1 MTEEKGNILKSK
13 DWKLIRRFGRYFRP
27 HKKWL
32 FLSLFSIPVTTGAG
46 ILFLWLLQH
55 IIDDQIVPGD
65 LQGLKTYAILL
76 AVVLVVNLLFDGI
89 YSFCF
94 SKAAGLAIVDM
105 RRELFGKS
113 LRFPMTYFDRTPIGV
128 TLSRLTSDMEAIAES
143 ISTGILGLLADS
155 IKTLALL
162 SYLFFLNWQ
171 LTLILLL
178 VVPLIVVSIRYLRKK
193 IRKAY
198 FDSRTSLAK
207 SAAYLQESL
216 NGMKTIQLYAAQE
229 ETLEKYDRLNKAYC
243 DAQNRSN
250 VYDSSLFSIVEG
262 ITSFAT
268 ALVIWYGAIQIWDL
282 GFTIGVLIV
291 FVTTLGQL
299 FVPVRQFAQ
308 QISTIQQALSALE
321 HIDDLFEQ
329 QTEDTGLPE
338 EEKTR
343 RNARPKAGKESVG
356 TDQPAKK
363 QALAGDRLSVSGN
376 GDAKTF
382 LSAEEQAAPLA
393 IREIEFRNVSFA
405 YSSGS
410 PDVLKNVSF
419 KLRKGDRLAL
429 VGTTGSGKST
439 IIRLLTKA
447 YTGYRGSITIDGME
461 LRDIPL
467 ARVRESMSV
476 MQQDIFMFNDTVEFN
491 ISLGRKGITRK
502 DVHEAASFVFAGH
515 FIQNL
520 PGTYDYV
527 IQGDAGNLS
536 KGQAQL
542 ISFAR
547 AICGKREL
555 IILDEATS
563 AVDSLTEQ
571 YIQRAIENIF
581 SSRTVIAVAHRLS
594 TIKNSDVIL
603 VLEDGQI
610 IERGNHRELIR
621 QGGKYAQ
628 LVHQFEKE
636 DKTA

>member
-1 MTEEKGNILKSK
+1 MMTEVKSKILQSK
-13 DWKLIRRFGRYFRP
+13 DWKLIRRFGRYFIP

-32 FLSLFSIPVTTGAG
+32 FLSLFSIPVTTAAG
-46 ILFLWLLQH
+46 ILLLWLVEH
-55 IIDDQIVPGD
+55 MVDDQIIPGD
-65 LQGLKTYAILL
+65 VSGLKTYTILL
-76 AVVLVVNLLFDGI
+76 VAVLAVNLLFDGI
-89 YSFCF
+89 YSYCF

-113 LRFPMTYFDRTPIGV
+113 LRFPMTYFDKTPIGV

-143 ISTGILGLLADS
+143 VSTGILGLLADS

-162 SYLFFLNWQ
+162 SYLFVLNWR
-171 LTLILLL
+171 LTLVLLV
-178 VVPLIVVSIRYLRKK
+178 VVPLIIFSVRYLRKK

-216 NGMKTIQLYAAQE
+216 NGMKTIQLYAAE
-229 ETLEKYDRLNKAYC
+229 EEAHEKYNRLNKEYC
-243 DAQNRSN
+243 DAQNLSN

-262 ITSFAT
+262 ITSVAT
-268 ALVIWYGAIQIWDL
+268 ALVIWYGAIQIWDF
-282 GFTIGVLIV
+282 GFTVGVLIV
-291 FVTTLGQL
+291 FITTLGQL

-329 QTEDTGLPE
+329 QTEEPVKPAG
-338 EEKTR
+338 EKQ
-343 RNARPKAGKESVG
+343 S
-356 TDQPAKK
+356 
-363 QALAGDRLSVSGN
+363 
-376 GDAKTF
+376 
-382 LSAEEQAAPLA
+382 APLA
-393 IREIEFRNVSFA
+393 LQEVTFRDVSFS
-405 YSSGS
+405 YMPDS

-419 KLRKGDRLAL
+419 TLRKGDRVAL

-447 YTGYRGSITIDGME
+447 YTGYRGSITIDGTE

-491 ISLGRKGITRK
+491 ISLGRKGISRK
-502 DVHEAASFVFAGH
+502 EVHEAASFVFASH
-515 FIQNL
+515 FIDSL
-520 PGTYDYV
+520 PGKYDYIV
-527 IQGDAGNLS
+527 QGDAGNLS

-547 AICGKREL
+547 AICGKSEL

-581 SSRTVIAVAHRLS
+581 ATRTVIAVAHRLS
-594 TIKNSDVIL
+594 TIKNSDMIL
-603 VLEDGQI
+603 VLEGGQI

-621 QGGKYAQ
+621 QAGKYAQ
-628 LVHQFEKE
+628 LVHQFAEE

>member
-1 MTEEKGNILKSK
+1 MTEVKNKIVSNK
-13 DWKLIRRFGRYFRP
+13 DWKLIRRFGRYFVP

-32 FLSLFSIPVTTGAG
+32 YLSLFSIPVTTAAG
-46 ILFLWLLQH
+46 IMLLWLVEH
-55 IIDDQIVPGD
+55 MVDDQIIPGD
-65 LQGLKTYAILL
+65 LAGLKTYTILL
-76 AVVLVVNLLFDGI
+76 GIVLVINLLFDGI
-89 YSFCF
+89 YSYSF

-113 LRFPMTYFDRTPIGV
+113 LRFPMTYFDKTPIGV

-162 SYLFFLNWQ
+162 TYLFVLNWR
-171 LTLILLL
+171 LTLVLLI
-178 VVPLIVVSIRYLRKK
+178 VVPLIILSVRYLRKK

-216 NGMKTIQLYAAQE
+216 NGMKTIQLYAAE
-229 ETLEKYDRLNKAYC
+229 EEAYKKYNRLNKEYC

-262 ITSFAT
+262 ITSVAT
-268 ALVIWYGAIQIWDL
+268 ALVIWYGAVQIWDF
-282 GFTIGVLIV
+282 GFTLGVLIV

-329 QTEDTGLPE
+329 RTEETGEPE
-338 EEKTR
+338 MSEEK
-343 RNARPKAGKESVG
+343 ESPV
-356 TDQPAKK
+356 
-363 QALAGDRLSVSGN
+363 
-376 GDAKTF
+376 
-382 LSAEEQAAPLA
+382 PLA
-393 IREIEFRNVSFA
+393 LQEIEFRDVSFRYTPDA
-405 YSSGS
+405 

-447 YTGYRGSITIDGME
+447 YTGYRGSITIDGVE

-467 ARVRESMSV
+467 SRVRESVSV

-491 ISLGRKGITRK
+491 ISLGRKRITREE
-502 DVHEAASFVFAGH
+502 VREAASFVFASH
-515 FIQNL
+515 FIHNL
-520 PGTYDYV
+520 PGNYDFI

-547 AICGKREL
+547 AICGGSEL

-581 SSRTVIAVAHRLS
+581 ATRTVIAVAHRLS
-594 TIKNSDVIL
+594 TIKNSDMIL
-603 VLEDGQI
+603 VLEGGEI
-610 IERGNHRELIR
+610 IERGNHQELIR
-621 QGGKYAQ
+621 HGGKYAQ
-628 LVHQFEKE
+628 LVHQFAKE

>member
-1 MTEEKGNILKSK
+1 MTEEKGNILRSK
-13 DWKLIRRFGRYFRP
+13 DWKLIRRFGRYFKP

-46 ILFLWLLQH
+46 ILFLWLVQH

-76 AVVLVVNLLFDGI
+76 AVVLAVNLLFDGV
-89 YSFCF
+89 YSYCF

-162 SYLFFLNWQ
+162 GYLFFLNWR
-171 LTLILLL
+171 LTLVLLL
-178 VVPLIVVSIRYLRKK
+178 VVPLIVFSIRYLRKK

-229 ETLEKYDRLNKAYC
+229 EALEKYDRLNKAYC

-268 ALVIWYGAIQIWDL
+268 ALVIWYGAMQIWDL

-338 EEKTR
+338 EGKTQ
-343 RNARPKAGKESVG
+343 RNARPEA
-356 TDQPAKK
+356 D
-363 QALAGDRLSVSGN
+363 
-376 GDAKTF
+376 
-382 LSAEEQAAPLA
+382 LA

-405 YSSGS
+405 YSPGS

-581 SSRTVIAVAHRLS
+581 STRTVIAVAHRLS

-628 LVHQFEKE
+628 LVYQFEKE
-636 DKTA
+636 DCVRD